1 MSTQK
6 FILTIGISAII
17 STHSWSE
24 SLAQEAKFDF
34 SSILTSVDN
43 SDKSYRSSLD
53 RIIST
58 TDNKFISFGTF
69 GNTAQTK
76 EAQLLNTTVA
86 SPAAIYYDGAT
97 YNSAFIAIKHD
108 GSGNVDWQIS
118 SAEGYVSSYTAMPTS
133 DGGCVVAMKVSY
145 ESLNTYK
152 SNVVLDIIDASGSS
166 TKITVDWD
174 ENTFTDGK
182 YHRIHYPALVKI
194 DADGN
199 VTATKVFS
207 TSHAVAAKAT
217 DSYAFGT
224 TDGLT
229 INSACIDNN
238 DNVYIAGLQREAII
252 VDGVTI
258 EAHNV
263 DEWDGDTQKSCGSAY
278 IIKFDSNF
286 NYLAHL
292 CSQSEATKDQIDVI
306 TYKNDK
312 LYIAGQVYGRKSFG
326 IADKTD
332 SDVDATPGS
341 KAELWF
347 ASVNATDLTGNYID
361 VYTSTLTSDEY
372 STNIFR
378 PKTMVISNDG
388 EYAYL
393 GGSFQ
398 RTGLTTQN
406 GTIVMPGD
414 KSKFCGFVAKISTTD
429 GVLNNLYAHSTGISE
444 FSTLLFDSND
454 SLWAYGYD
462 WTKMS
467 NDYVIGAYIFD
478 RDLNIQN
485 TLPLIKQNAMA
496 TSKAM
501 AHIGNDFVFLA
512 VLGSQTSAQVSFYNS
527 DTTITPSGEYNAVI
541 FGYSVDGNTSS
552 LSTPCKTVG
561 EDNIYVYAHNGVA
574 HIKGAADKLVR
585 IYDMRCSM
593 VDSRYLTTDD
603 ETISLKRG
611 IYIVNIDN
619 RTQKIS
625 IE

>member
-1 MSTQK
+1 MSTQR

-24 SLAQEAKFDF
+24 SLAQEAMFDF

-43 SDKSYRSSLD
+43 SDKSYRSSLE

-58 TDNKFISFGTF
+58 TDNKFFSFGTF

-145 ESLNTYK
+145 ESINTYK

-217 DSYAFGT
+217 DSYAYGT

-229 INSACIDNN
+229 ISSACIDNN

-263 DEWDGDTQKSCGSAY
+263 DEWDGDR
-278 IIKFDSNF
+278 
-286 NYLAHL
+286 H
-292 CSQSEATKDQIDVI
+292 
-306 TYKNDK
+306 
-312 LYIAGQVYGRKSFG
+312 
-326 IADKTD
+326 
-332 SDVDATPGS
+332 P
-341 KAELWF
+341 
-347 ASVNATDLTGNYID
+347 
-361 VYTSTLTSDEY
+361 
-372 STNIFR
+372 
-378 PKTMVISNDG
+378 
-388 EYAYL
+388 
-393 GGSFQ
+393 
-398 RTGLTTQN
+398 
-406 GTIVMPGD
+406 
-414 KSKFCGFVAKISTTD
+414 
-429 GVLNNLYAHSTGISE
+429 
-444 FSTLLFDSND
+444 
-454 SLWAYGYD
+454 
-462 WTKMS
+462 
-467 NDYVIGAYIFD
+467 
-478 RDLNIQN
+478 
-485 TLPLIKQNAMA
+485 
-496 TSKAM
+496 
-501 AHIGNDFVFLA
+501 
-512 VLGSQTSAQVSFYNS
+512 
-527 DTTITPSGEYNAVI
+527 
-541 FGYSVDGNTSS
+541 
-552 LSTPCKTVG
+552 
-561 EDNIYVYAHNGVA
+561 
-574 HIKGAADKLVR
+574 
-585 IYDMRCSM
+585 
-593 VDSRYLTTDD
+593 
-603 ETISLKRG
+603 
-611 IYIVNIDN
+611 
-619 RTQKIS
+619 
-625 IE
+625 